1 MQGVLGRGLTRQRTV
16 QVNLQDA
23 RELTV
28 KRRRRPRQRTL
39 DDRLRDVGR
48 NGQGVGET
56 RMAIETSPR
65 GKLPGPFGALQ
76 HLLRGREV
84 LHEGPR
90 LVGLLRSRVDRELCA
105 AKCGRGAPFLTRHR
119 RDSKAS
125 GDRRFAGPPEQ
136 RRCVRPVTH
145 ECRSAVLE
153 GKPDLLLLPRQHSL
167 GDNAIAEDRVAH
179 EGECAHASR
188 RVNDDGAMLRENGT
202 SESRKMLEEDS
213 DEPFVPGALPD
224 EASGHVAGLDHA

>member
-1 MQGVLGRGLTRQRTV
+1 MIC
-16 QVNLQDA
+16 
-23 RELTV
+23 
-28 KRRRRPRQRTL
+28 
-39 DDRLRDVGR
+39 LRDVGR

-56 RMAIETSPR
+56 RIAVETSPR
-65 GKLPGPFGALQ
+65 RKLPGPFGALQ

-105 AKCGRGAPFLTRHR
+105 AECGRRAPFLARHR

-136 RRCVRPVTH
+136 RRGVRPVAH

-153 GKPDLLLLPRQHSL
+153 GKPDLLLLPRQHGL
-167 GDNAIAEDRVAH
+167 GDDAIAEDRVAH
-179 EGECAHASR
+179 EGERAHASG
-188 RVNDDGAMLRENGT
+188 RVDDDGVILSENGA
-202 SESRKMLEEDS
+202 SESREMLEEDG
-213 DEPFVPGALPD
+213 DEPFVPSALPD
-224 EASGHVAGLDHA
+224 EASGHVAGLDRA